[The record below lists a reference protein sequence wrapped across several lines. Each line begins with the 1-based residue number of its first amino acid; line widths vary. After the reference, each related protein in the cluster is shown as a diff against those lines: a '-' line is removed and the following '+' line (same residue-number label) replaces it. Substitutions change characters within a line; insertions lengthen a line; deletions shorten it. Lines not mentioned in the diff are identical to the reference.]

1 MLVKIINFFYILAYQ
16 KLKVN
21 NHSLAKALSQEKQ
34 ESQLLFS
41 RNVQLLSEVQ
51 DLALA
56 CHSRDVSIFFYFIFI
71 FLQNA

>member
-1 MLVKIINFFYILAYQ
+1 MYQ

-21 NHSLAKALSQEKQ
+21 NHSLARALTQEKQ

-56 CHSRDVSIFFYFIFI
+56 CHSRDVSIILKKADVLIKILCF
-71 FLQNA
+71 